1 MKKLVL
7 ALFAIS
13 TIFTLSS
20 CGSDDPEKVE
30 KFFSGTALHSTDLNA
45 YKNNDKVTVK
55 MPATDLDALLKG
67 STGYGA
73 PISSCKFSIK
83 ESDIV
88 IVGLKDGVILKNL
101 KLTMGSISK
110 DFGNVSSINGASKSI
125 INNETLGFFQQI
137 LDKIAKDKRIS
148 GIDVSFDP
156 SDDVNAKIEL
166 SLKGEFSYWQ
176 VVE

>member
-30 KFFSGTALHSTDLNA
+30 KFFTGTALHSKDLNA
-45 YKNNDKVTVK
+45 YKDNDNVIVK
-55 MPATDLDALLKG
+55 MPATDLEALLKG

-73 PISSCKFSIK
+73 PISSCVFSIK

-88 IVGLKDGVILKNL
+88 ITGLKEGVILKNL
-101 KLTMGSISK
+101 NLKMGNISK
-110 DFGNVSSINGASKSI
+110 GFGDVSSINGASKSI
-125 INNETLGFFQQI
+125 INNETLSFFQQI
-137 LDKIAKDKRIS
+137 LDKIAKDKKIS
-148 GIDVSFDP
+148 EIEVSFEP

-176 VVE
+176 IVE